1 MTEEEKCMAGMLYDC
16 HDESFIKRKTRAM
29 VWCERYRS
37 IPYERRGERYALLKE
52 IFQSVGTNVSV
63 ADDFVCGFGD
73 NIRIGSNVSVNYRCT
88 FIDCNTITIGNDV
101 LIAPGVQ
108 INTASH
114 PVRLSE
120 RLTEGWHEGDTQY
133 RWRTYARPVVI
144 GNGVW
149 IGAGAVILGGVTIG
163 DGAVVAAG
171 AVVTKDVAPGTLV
184 GGVPARKI
192 KDIENTE
199 EQ

>member
-1 MTEEEKCMAGMLYDC
+1 MTEEEKCMAGILYDC
-16 HDESFIKRKTRAM
+16 HDESFIKRKARAM

-120 RLTEGWHEGDTQY
+120 RLTEGWREGDTQY

-171 AVVTKDVAPGTLV
+171 AVVTKDVASGTLV

>member
-16 HDESFIKRKTRAM
+16 HDDSFIKRKARATA
-29 VWCERYRS
+29 WCERYRS
-37 IPYERRGERYALLKE
+37 IPYERRSERYAMLKE
-52 IFQSVGTNVSV
+52 LFPSVGTNVSV

-114 PVRLSE
+114 PVRLDE
-120 RLTEGWHEGDTQY
+120 RLTEGWREGDSQY

-192 KDIENTE
+192 RDILAKQE
-199 EQ
+199 